1 MLCWQ
6 MTTSEVRE
14 KDLCS
19 KGYAALRQGASD
31 WAAICFTIARTWEL
45 PTVWG
50 NRGSSSVLCCSA
62 QLLWRCTTPMRALF
76 QMLPAQPRG
85 FPTQSKMRNCDH
97 RPTGLPA
104 SCRFN
109 IEACAGLREAALT
122 RSRVLRTR
130 RTVGVSITGDKT
142 CAPYSWRGWRQR

>member
-50 NRGSSSVLCCSA
+50 KWGSSSVLCRSA
-62 QLLWRCTTPMRALF
+62 QLLWRCTTPMRVIF
-76 QMLPAQPRG
+76 QMLLAQITG
-85 FPTQSKMRNCDH
+85 FSTQLEMRNRDH
-97 RPTGLPA
+97 RRTGLPA
-104 SCRFN
+104 SCRFD
-109 IEACAGLREAALT
+109 IEACADLREAALT

-130 RTVGVSITGDKT
+130 RTVGCSITGYRT
-142 CAPYSWRGWRQR
+142 CAPYSWRRRRQ